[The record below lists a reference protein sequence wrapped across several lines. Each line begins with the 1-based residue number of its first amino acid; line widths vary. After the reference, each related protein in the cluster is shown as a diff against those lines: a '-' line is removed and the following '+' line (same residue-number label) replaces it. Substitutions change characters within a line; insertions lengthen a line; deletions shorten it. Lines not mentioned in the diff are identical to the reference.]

1 MDLGWFVA
9 PFTVGLLGSV
19 HCVGMCGGIVAALS
33 QVPAVRRGPAFPV
46 PVTVA
51 GAPAGAATAPRALH
65 MAARTL
71 SYNAGRIGSYA
82 VAGAIAGGAIGGVR
96 TLAQTAAWQQ
106 AAFVLAN
113 LMLVGLGLYLAGLW
127 QGAARIE
134 SLGMPLWRRIQPL
147 TTRIGPMGT
156 TPRMFVLGALWGWL
170 PCGMVYSM
178 LLTAMLAGSPLR
190 SALTMA
196 AFGAGTLPVLLA
208 AGMMGARLRPILQ
221 RRGLRLAG
229 GLLVTTFGV
238 LGLLRAFAGHHAAW
252 LDAICI
258 GGAA

>member
-1 MDLGWFVA
+1 MDLGWLVA

-33 QVPAVRRGPAFPV
+33 QVPPARGVRAFPV

-51 GAPAGAATAPRALH
+51 GVPAGAAAPLALH

-82 VAGAIAGGAIGGVR
+82 LAGAIAGGTIGGVR

-106 AAFVLAN
+106 GAFVLAN
-113 LMLVGLGLYLAGLW
+113 LMLVALGLYLAGLW

-134 SLGMPLWRRIQPL
+134 SLGMPLWRRIQPF
-147 TTRIGPMGT
+147 TNRIGPMGT

-178 LLTAMLAGSPLR
+178 LLTGMLAGSPAR

-196 AFGAGTLPVLLA
+196 AFGLGTLPTLLA
-208 AGMMGARLRPILQ
+208 AGMMGTRLRPILQ

-229 GLLVTTFGV
+229 GLMVTIFGV